1 MASKDRR
8 AQEERQKKG
17 IDLRQATDKELGD
30 YVNFKLYE
38 QEQRNRVDIA
48 MWEDF
53 RDDFKDFIADTF
65 NALSTRNIRDIKIV
79 LLTYKVFIKYKG
91 YIASKAIA
99 NSLVEVVTNK
109 EEH

>member
-1 MASKDRR
+1 
-8 AQEERQKKG
+8 
-17 IDLRQATDKELGD
+17 
-30 YVNFKLYE
+30 
-38 QEQRNRVDIA
+38 

-53 RDDFKDFIADTF
+53 RDDFKDFIADIF

-79 LLTYKVFIKYKG
+79 LLTRGVFIRYKG
-91 YIASKAIA
+91 YIVSKAIA